1 MKKLDV
7 IKPLNCL
14 FTENDNLPPDNVNII
29 RLENLS
35 LINDGEEYENY
46 DNVHYKKNKNYD
58 YNVMGPIPYML
69 ELAAFI
75 SFGCQ
80 TWSVAV
86 IVCMSILINGLI
98 NFTERLGSIASMVI
112 ININ

>member
-1 MKKLDV
+1 MVYNEFGYNEIPEGSISLWYV
-7 IKPLNCL
+7 L
-14 FTENDNLPPDNVNII
+14 FEQIA
-29 RLENLS
+29 
-35 LINDGEEYENY
+35 
-46 DNVHYKKNKNYD
+46 
-58 YNVMGPIPYML
+58 MGPIPYML